1 MKKYAIISD
10 NEASEWDDE
19 TGARYHFPIKF
30 KGLLTTGTNIIYY
43 KKKANIVSQFRL
55 MDSQHY
61 FGYATIGKVYTDS
74 ENSKNLYA
82 EIEDYKQF
90 SKGVFFKKEDGTYFE
105 NVSKS
110 NYWRDGARKI
120 TSSIYNDILLSAG
133 INGEIEA
140 SASMDIPQLEL
151 TQNSIIKYKKANDRN
166 IINNFIPSSIDIRKI
181 GDKGEELVLAYL
193 KNNLHIEEVK
203 TLRWLASDGETPGY
217 DIEYFNLNKQKVC
230 IEVKSTTGKKFPY
243 FHLTINEYNASQQN
257 ELYYIYLVSNCKS
270 KNPKIEILEN
280 PFIKDNFKLEPIVF
294 KVYQLE
300 DM

>member
-1 MKKYAIISD
+1 MKKYAVISD
-10 NEASEWDDE
+10 NETSEWDDE

-30 KGLLTTGTNIIYY
+30 KGLLTTGTKIVYY
-43 KKKANIVSQFRL
+43 KKKANITSQFRL

-61 FGYATIGKVYTDS
+61 FGYATIGKVYVDS
-74 ENSKNLYA
+74 ENPKNLYA

-90 SKGVFFKKEDGTYFE
+90 SKGVFFKKEDGIYFE

-120 TSSIYNDILLSAG
+120 TSQIYNDILFSAG
-133 INGEIEA
+133 VNDEVKI
-140 SASMDIPQLEL
+140 SATMDIPQLEL
-151 TQNSIIKYKKANDRN
+151 TQNSIIKYKITNDEN
-166 IINNFIPSSIDIRKI
+166 IIKNFIPNSIDIKKI
-181 GDKGEELVLAYL
+181 GDRGEELVLEYL
-193 KNNLHIEEVK
+193 KNNLHVEEVK
-203 TLRWLASDGETPGY
+203 TLKWLANEGETPGY
-217 DIEYFNLNKQKVC
+217 DIEYLNLNQQKVC

-270 KNPKIEILEN
+270 KNPKVEILDN

-300 DM
+300 DI